1 MTDTQELNALIEVHI
16 AERDQATRDATNQ
29 LIAAALDLDAAIGKT
44 PYVTTLLQSVADITQ
59 VVDKLAGTTDKANRW
74 LEINAA
80 VADAAPPIDVNTVL
94 RDLKRDLKGLTA
106 TLHQQHRNLHRSVSR
121 AWSLISHREGVVGRE
136 VL

>member
-1 MTDTQELNALIEVHI
+1 MSRNTQELNALIEGHI

-59 VVDKLAGTTDKANRW
+59 VVDKLAGTTDKATRW

-80 VADAAPPIDVNTVL
+80 VADAAPPIDVTTVL

-106 TLHQQHRNLHRSVSR
+106 TLHQQ
-121 AWSLISHREGVVGRE
+121 
-136 VL
+136 